1 MTSHTRRLL
10 LAFALLGLGASVIS
24 TYVHHTL
31 LTDPTYTSFCDVS
44 ASVSCTQAYL
54 SKYGSFLG
62 APVAVLGVIFFATI
76 VLMVASAPAP
86 RVVPAGKKVRA
97 AEVVGIAGENVAG
110 YVFVSSLIGLAFAA
124 YLASASYFQLRA
136 LCILCTISYV
146 AVAGLAVFSYRG
158 MAAPLSTLPQRL
170 AHDAGLLVK
179 RPAALAIAA
188 ALIAGGLLTIASFPA
203 DSATQAQNAA
213 APYQPLTDLQRAQF
227 EKWYDLQPVVNVPID
242 RGGAKILI
250 VKFNDFQCP
259 PCRRTYYD
267 FKDVLAKYTASGAVK
282 FVLKHF
288 PLELECNTRNA
299 GHVAA
304 CEAAAAY
311 VMAGRKGTA
320 EKLEAWFFANQG
332 PPLLTPDQVRRAA
345 EKIGGIADFAAEYP
359 AALEQVKADTALGA
373 TLHVESTPTFFINGR
388 RINGAIPTAALE
400 EAIQLEL
407 KRVNGN

>member
-1 MTSHTRRLL
+1 
-10 LAFALLGLGASVIS
+10 
-24 TYVHHTL
+24 
-31 LTDPTYTSFCDVS
+31 
-44 ASVSCTQAYL
+44 
-54 SKYGSFLG
+54 
-62 APVAVLGVIFFATI
+62 
-76 VLMVASAPAP
+76 MVASAPAP

-124 YLASASYFQLRA
+124 YLAWASYFQLRA